1 MKPFA
6 AFLLIAIVMPI
17 AGTATEVVGQQS
29 RTWTEVTGRT
39 VVAEYLGIEG
49 QGSEKKVHV
58 RRSDGKE
65 FRFPV
70 AQLSES
76 DRAYLQKK
84 HPQPRAPITEMPRD
98 TLQPFLQ
105 TYCIRCHSEE
115 QQNGQVRFD
124 TIAWQVATNDQ
135 AQRWQDVL
143 DQLNGG
149 DMPPED
155 ELQPKNEQLAEVLD
169 QLTQSL
175 VTARRRLTDHG
186 GEIRMRRL
194 NRREYS
200 ATIRDLFGFDVALE
214 DIPEDGEI
222 ASFDTVGAEQFFT
235 SAHFEKYLELGK
247 KVALESLRFN
257 LSPRRKVNTV
267 RTEVEKRVTQKMRDK
282 LADLDRKMEMKKAGA
297 SWQEMGFKDEG
308 EMEIIFRQWKPRAE
322 VPRRYLQYPLVDRG
336 VYICDVAKKTSVSMH
351 TDIRGE
357 YVVRIHGGVQGNP
370 DALRRLISVR
380 GRQRLHGTLKL
391 EGTTEKPQSV
401 EIRIRQPMGR
411 FQLSAHVRENVPDN
425 TINSMV
431 GYLNKLQGPAERTDP
446 RAAVWIDWIEIE
458 GPYYP
463 DTRPKFEE
471 ILFPGKATG
480 RESPYIWDD
489 ARIPE
494 LIEKFAREA
503 FRRRPPEPGYL
514 AALHALF
521 RENRAAGMNHHDAMV
536 EVMGIVLASPGFLFL
551 HEPHEPI
558 ATGTISQT
566 ASVAPPQHVRAGQL
580 GNRELAIRLSYF
592 LWGSPPD
599 EALYAADLSDP
610 TTYAKQVDRMLAA
623 SRIERLRD
631 GFISQWAE
639 FDKYDAITVDNR
651 KYFRFNEGIRQDAKR
666 EVREFF
672 GTLIEE
678 NLPASNLIDSD
689 FVTIN
694 AALATHYGIS
704 FPSTP
709 SDAFQKV
716 SLPAGSPRGGL
727 ITQTAFLVAG
737 SNGERSS
744 PVIRGALIMEKLL
757 HDRPAPPPPNVPEL
771 DEASNQP
778 RTNREMV
785 ELHQKRAVC
794 ASCHRKMDV
803 IGFGLENFDTTGR
816 WRDTEPVGRKQVS
829 IQPGGIL
836 PDGSAFADVQELKKV
851 LLSYEDALGK
861 ELLESM
867 LNYGLG
873 RTIEFSDADDVDALL
888 SKLKPEKYRL
898 RSMIREI
905 ALSSL
910 FRKP

>member
-1 MKPFA
+1 MKLFQV
-6 AFLLIAIVMPI
+6 FLLAVFVSTLGGF
-17 AGTATEVVGQQS
+17 AVGQES
-29 RTWTEVTGRT
+29 RIWTDGKGRT

-49 QGSEKKVHV
+49 QGREQKVHV
-58 RRSDGKE
+58 RRADGKE

-70 AQLSES
+70 ARLSEA
-76 DRAYLQKK
+76 DRIYLQKM
-84 HPQPRAPITEMPRD
+84 HSQIGDSLTEMPKKA
-98 TLQPFLQ
+98 LQPFLQ
-105 TYCIRCHSEE
+105 EYCVRCHGAD

-124 TIAWQVATNDQ
+124 TIQWQVSTNDQ

-149 DMPPED
+149 DMPPKE
-155 ELQPKNEQLAEVLD
+155 EPQPTSEQLAEVLD

-175 VTARRRLTDHG
+175 LSARRRLTDHG

-214 DIPEDGEI
+214 DIPTDGEI

-247 KVALESLRFN
+247 KIARESFQFN
-257 LSPRRKVNTV
+257 LSPRRKVKTV
-267 RTEVEKRVTQKMRDK
+267 RTEPEERVTEKMRK
-282 LADLDRKMEMKKAGA
+282 NLADLDRKMAMKKAGA

-308 EMEIIFRQWKPRAE
+308 EMEIIFRQWAPRAE

-336 VYICDVAKKTSVSMH
+336 VYICDVAKWISASQH

-357 YVVRIHGGVQGNP
+357 YIVRIHGGVHGNP
-370 DALRRLISVR
+370 DELRRLIRVR
-380 GRQRLHGTLKL
+380 GRQRLHGTLRL
-391 EGTTEKPQSV
+391 DGTTEKPESV
-401 EIRIRQPMGR
+401 EIRVRQPMGR
-411 FQLSAHVRENVPDN
+411 FQLSAKIRENVPDN

-431 GYLNKLQGPAERTDP
+431 GYLNKLEGPGERTDP
-446 RAAVWIDWIEIE
+446 RAAIWIDWVEIE

-463 DTRPKFEE
+463 DKRPKYEE
-471 ILFPGKATG
+471 ILFPGRATG
-480 RESPYIWDD
+480 NGSPYIWND
-489 ARIPE
+489 AKIPE
-494 LIEKFAREA
+494 LIEKFVWEA
-503 FRRRPPEPGYL
+503 FRRRPPEPEYL
-514 AALHALF
+514 AGLQAIF
-521 RENRAAGMNHHDAMV
+521 RENRAAGLSHRDAMI
-536 EVMGIVLASPGFLFL
+536 EVMGIVLASPGFLYL
-551 HEPHEPI
+551 HEPMVA
-558 ATGTISQT
+558 ATDSQSAAVTQPREGQPQEGTGGLLD
-566 ASVAPPQHVRAGQL
+566 H
-580 GNRELAIRLSYF
+580 RELAIRLSYF
-592 LWGSPPD
+592 LWSSPPD
-599 EALYAADLSDP
+599 EELYSANLSDS
-610 TTYAKQVDRMLAA
+610 TVYAKQVDRMLADP
-623 SRIERLRD
+623 RIERLRD
-631 GFISQWAE
+631 GLISQWAE
-639 FDKYDAITVDNR
+639 FEKYDAITIDNR
-651 KYFRFNEGIRQDAKR
+651 KHFRFNEGVRQDAKR

-672 GTLIEE
+672 GTLIKE
-678 NLPASNLIDSD
+678 NLPASNLIDSE

-694 AALATHYGIS
+694 AALAAHYGMR
-704 FPSTP
+704 FPATP
-709 SDAFQKV
+709 SDEFLKV
-716 SLPAGSPRGGL
+716 ALRPGSPRGGL

-771 DEASNQP
+771 DEASSTP

-785 ELHQKRAVC
+785 ELHQQRAVC

-816 WRDTEPVGRKQVS
+816 WRDTERVGRKDVA
-829 IQPGGIL
+829 IQPGGVL
-836 PDGSAFADVQELKKV
+836 PDGAAFADVQELKKV
-851 LLSYEDALGK
+851 LLSQEEALAR

-867 LNYGLG
+867 LGYGLG
-873 RTIEFSDADDVDALL
+873 RTIEFSDSDDVEALL
-888 SKLKPEKYRL
+888 SKLKAEQYRI